1 MPMLKTR
8 KIILALIHQLPK
20 MMNEQTNK
28 QMFNEVKGLYR
39 KLELYN
45 IVMINHMREGGI

>member
-1 MPMLKTR
+1 MAMLKTR

-20 MMNEQTNK
+20 MMNE